1 MLENT
6 EDTIKNAREYRRH
19 NRLER
24 NGARENAGSNPED
37 VSTGEW
43 MAATLSGTGNTKPLV
58 GYWTQSPESARSS
71 VGDIEDKVPCRDTYP
86 LEGN

>member
-43 MAATLSGTGNTKPLV
+43 NGEHQTPGGVLDPVTG
-58 GYWTQSPESARSS
+58 E
-71 VGDIEDKVPCRDTYP
+71 C
-86 LEGN
+86 